1 MHIFHIFLYTF
12 PEALTRRVGGH
23 FFQSHELN
31 GDLRVIRKGEIKSW
45 SLLVVIGLHPL
56 HPTISI
62 QVLHSVLCT
71 FLKVVSW
78 SFVRVKKSIALS
90 IGNLF
95 HVLRILM

>member
-1 MHIFHIFLYTF
+1 MHVLHIFLYTF
-12 PEALTRRVGGH
+12 PEALTKRVGGH

-45 SLLVVIGLHPL
+45 SLLGVKRLHPL

-71 FLKVVSW
+71 LPKVVPR
-78 SFVRVKKSIALS
+78 SFVLVKKIKSFVNWQSFPMFLS
-90 IGNLF
+90 L
-95 HVLRILM
+95 

>member
-12 PEALTRRVGGH
+12 AEALTRRVGGH

-45 SLLVVIGLHPL
+45 SLLGVKRLHPL

-71 FLKVVSW
+71 FLKVVPR
-78 SFVRVKKSIALS
+78 SFVSVKKIKSFV
-90 IGNLF
+90 N
-95 HVLRILM
+95 